1 MGITITVEAP
11 TQATE
16 LTNVSFQRKDSCP
29 VSRQGDGGLGPAPSE
44 PASRLFTI
52 EPVSSGDSHP
62 RLVITTLLVTLNMI
76 QFLYNF
82 ITIAGGLTLSVDLGR
97 EPGAGQANW
106 MAASYSLT
114 QGAFVLITGRLGSI
128 YGHQNLVLAGCAL
141 FSVFVLAN
149 AFCRDYISFVA
160 IRALAGVGGG
170 MFMPNAVAIMTTV
183 IPPGRSRNLALG
195 FFSAAPPIG
204 GVIGA
209 LLAGLFI
216 EIVGWKWLFIL
227 IAGCS
232 VVVTAILAWV
242 FPREQPIDRHGKID
256 FVGACLGLFGLLL
269 FNVVWNQA
277 PSVGWDT
284 PYEIACLIL
293 SVLLFASFIAWEKYF
308 ARDPIMP
315 VQVFRAPTFTALI
328 FVVLLTY
335 MGFSITLWYSV
346 SWQQILRDISILKT
360 GIHFIPFGGGAVIAV
375 ALAAWLISRVA
386 AQWILAI
393 GIGTVIVSN
402 LLLAT
407 MPIQQTYWAGIFPAV
422 LLSSFCPDLAYVAAQ
437 LIASNSVGRRHQ
449 GVAGSLIGTL
459 NLYGNS
465 LGLGFAGTI
474 EAQVSSGLEIEDIVL
489 GYRAALY
496 FGMALGVVAL
506 ILNFAFVRMPKDQRQ
521 GWDESLES
529 DLPENTSALA
539 SAVDRRMVSSLG

>member
-1 MGITITVEAP
+1 MGITTTIEAP
-11 TQATE
+11 LE
-16 LTNVSFQRKDSCP
+16 VINVPFQSKDPGP
-29 VSRQGDGGLGPAPSE
+29 VSRQGDGGLGPEPSQ
-44 PASRLFTI
+44 PATRLFTI
-52 EPVSSGDSHP
+52 EPVSAGDSHP

-82 ITIAGGLTLSVDLGR
+82 ITIVGGLTLSVELGR
-97 EPGAGQANW
+97 ETGVGQANW

-141 FSVFVLAN
+141 FSIFVLAN

-232 VVVTAILAWV
+232 IAVTGVLAWV
-242 FPREQPIDRHGKID
+242 FPREQPIDRNGKID

-293 SVLLFASFIAWEKYF
+293 SVLLFASFIAWEKYC
-308 ARDPIMP
+308 AKDPIMP

-328 FVVLLTY
+328 FV
-335 MGFSITLWYSV
+335 
-346 SWQQILRDISILKT
+346 ILRDLSILKT

-449 GVAGSLIGTL
+449 GVASSLIGTL

-474 EAQVSSGLEIEDIVL
+474 ESQVSNGHEIGDIVL

-521 GWDESLES
+521 GWDETLES

>member
-1 MGITITVEAP
+1 MGITTTIEAP
-11 TQATE
+11 PQATE
-16 LTNVSFQRKDSCP
+16 VINVSFQSKDSCP
-29 VSRQGDGGLGPAPSE
+29 VSRQGDGGLGTEPSE
-44 PASRLFTI
+44 PAARLFTI

-76 QFLYNF
+76 QAVKFLYNF
-82 ITIAGGLTLSVDLGR
+82 ITIVGGLTLSVDLGR
-97 EPGAGQANW
+97 ETGVGQANW

-114 QGAFVLITGRLGSI
+114 QGAFVLVTGRLGSI
-128 YGHQNLVLAGCAL
+128 YGHQNLVLAGCAV

-232 VVVTAILAWV
+232 VVVTAFLAWV
-242 FPREQPIDRHGKID
+242 FPREQPIDRNGKID

-293 SVLLFASFIAWEKYF
+293 SVLSFAAFIVWEKSF
-308 ARDPIMP
+308 AKDPIMP

-335 MGFSITLWYSV
+335 MGFSITLWYSRY
-346 SWQQILRDISILKT
+346 IHPILKT

-474 EAQVSSGLEIEDIVL
+474 EAQVSNGLEIGDIVL

-539 SAVDRRMVSSLG
+539 SAVDRRMISSVG